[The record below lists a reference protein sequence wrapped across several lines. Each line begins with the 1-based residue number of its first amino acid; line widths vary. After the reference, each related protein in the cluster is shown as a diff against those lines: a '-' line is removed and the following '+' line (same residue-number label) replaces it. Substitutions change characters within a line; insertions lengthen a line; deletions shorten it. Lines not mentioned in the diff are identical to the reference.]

1 MSAPN
6 ANLPNT
12 SQMVGIYNKLFALLA
27 VITLAG
33 IAAVYFFHIPVWLA
47 AAGGLALI
55 AVKSTIV
62 VDSFKQFMVGRNI
75 IVLIFALT
83 GIFVLG
89 LLFLPLFNHSNY
101 LVGTQ
106 DISKNIQMAA
116 KEEAPH
122 HGH

>member
-33 IAAVYFFHIPVWLA
+33 IAAVYFFHIPVWLVIV
-47 AAGGLALI
+47 GGLALI

-62 VDSFKQFMVGRNI
+62 FDSFKQFLVGKNI
-75 IVLIFALT
+75 LIITFSLT

-89 LLFLPLFNHSNY
+89 LLLLPLFNHGNRIA
-101 LVGTQ
+101 GTV
-106 DISKNIQMAA
+106 DTSKQILMEA
-116 KEEAPH
+116 KEEPH

>member
-27 VITLAG
+27 VITLFG
-33 IAAVYFFHIPVWLA
+33 IAAVYFFHIPVWLVVT
-47 AAGGLALI
+47 GGIALI
-55 AVKSTIV
+55 AVKSTV
-62 VDSFKQFMVGRNI
+62 VFESFKQFMVGRNI
-75 IVLIFALT
+75 LVMVFSLT

-89 LLFLPLFNHSNY
+89 LLLLPLFNHGSRIA
-101 LVGTQ
+101 GTV
-106 DISKNIQMAA
+106 DTSKQILMET
-116 KEEAPH
+116 KEEPH